1 MNIRP
6 KTIRRV
12 SILIVV
18 LLVVSGAVAGLYQFG
33 KVRAARKIAQ
43 FKVDG
48 VAAFNAGDYPTAIE
62 ELNKYVSKVKTDPE
76 ALKDFA
82 IARSNVP
89 TLDASHISQAVLL
102 MRRYTELQPDDIDGW
117 HRLLELEEP
126 VTPYAAETL
135 SNARDLLRQNPKDLT
150 ALKAI
155 ALVQTRARQFADAL
169 IYSKQYTDINP
180 TDLDMQRRTLYLM
193 HSVGRDPSEL
203 HAHADDFIKQFPDDP
218 RGLVVKAMAYYYGT
232 SAAETTDQRTAELT
246 TVRDLLVQAST
257 KEPPDAA
264 YTTITVS
271 FLDEAGQYAASE
283 ALLEHSVAKFNDP
296 DLTRLL
302 VERIWQNHDFDR
314 VVTQL
319 ANLDP
324 GSSLTNVG
332 LIAYKSMSLYALDK
346 KPEAGVLLATLQAR
360 DNDPVA
366 VAWSIALAARYNA
379 DSLEPKELVDQYRK
393 AQQIDDS
400 NPVIDYFLG
409 ETYFKMGETDLAL
422 DQWHDASSIAPS
434 WADPHIRVA
443 EIMASEGKGGADAVI
458 AAKQALITSSKGQG
472 HYDYLAV
479 VAQALVRYA
488 HLQES
493 QDPDEAKK
501 LLDYVAEIQ
510 KQMPGE
516 PETLPIYV
524 ALTADGGNRDAA
536 IAIIKNAESNDK
548 ITEDLIIRLAQTSRQ
563 ENLGLES
570 ELYDLGLKKFGLT
583 ARLAYAKALLDAS
596 SGHPQDGLQLLTD
609 GRAKAGDDIESWDR
623 ALCQYRELIQDP
635 GAAQAWETLGD
646 AYPKDLTI
654 QSAILLDE
662 NSAWTNRDFIDRTIK
677 RLEDLTG
684 DEAAGWKMARAR
696 WLLESGN
703 PQVDA
708 SAAVV
713 LLNEVLK
720 SETSEVGP
728 HRLMAQAYEE
738 LGNTSGAVAEWRQ
751 AADLAPKNPRIIFGL
766 LRSLDMTNQP
776 DDARDAFDR
785 LAALDHIP
793 PDLALQAAI
802 IVASEG
808 DAQRAKT
815 MLTAYPTA
823 SNQLLHD
830 ATLAKIYRVLNQPDD
845 AAAIYIKLS
854 DIPTLDVSVVRDA
867 ADFFA
872 SQRDLTEARKFLS
885 KLDNDNLAPG
895 QKELILAD
903 FEERY
908 GSASDAAGLY
918 AAAVKAAPS
927 DPNIAAAQIGYLIR
941 QKQTAAA
948 QSATD
953 AALSKWSDNSTLGNL
968 KAMEDLLASATNLP
982 ASANQLIDMSTRD
995 PQDQASNDTL
1005 QVLASAG
1012 GEDPQVTLKKLTDLM
1027 DKHPHFLPLY
1037 EVTVNR
1043 MVELQRMND
1052 AVTLASTAMSQFPES
1067 AAAARLCAQTYAV
1080 VARWNDAI
1088 TAAKRW
1094 RDLSPGN
1101 PLDADILIAV
1111 ADLFVDQPQ
1120 DAVDRLSPYIQQAQS
1135 APDQN
1140 EDLIV
1145 DYGEA
1150 LIRVGR
1156 ENDASALLLP
1166 LAQKSAMWRAD
1177 WLKMAAFAHNDAP
1190 SAIAWI
1196 EQIHPLLNAS
1206 SLEDQSHL
1214 ADAYYD
1220 LALHRGYA
1228 DGYDLARKT
1237 LQPFVDDPKI
1247 SKQSLLTYALS
1258 SGNVNDAAD
1267 AEHAYRQILKLDP
1280 NQPVVQNNLA
1290 DLLRTKGDAASL
1302 QEAESLARSAIAING
1317 DTASS
1322 AGIYDTLARV
1332 LLKEGRQD
1340 DAIAA
1345 WEHGDQLDPN
1355 DMSILI
1361 GLADVS
1367 AKTKRFDDALHYLT
1381 RIDALTNPN
1390 VTLSAENQS
1399 QLLEARQLVSQGT
1412 SSSPVTTSPA
1422 AATQ

>member
-6 KTIRRV
+6 KTVRRV
-12 SILIVV
+12 SILVVV
-18 LLVVSGAVAGLYQFG
+18 LVVVSGAVAGLYEFG
-33 KVRAARKIAQ
+33 KVRAARKIAE
-43 FKVDG
+43 FKTDG
-48 VAAFNAGDYPTAIE
+48 IAAFNAGDYPTAIE

-102 MRRYTELQPDDIDGW
+102 MRRYTELEPDDVDGW

-155 ALVQTRARQFADAL
+155 ALVQTRARQFPDAL
-169 IYSKQYTDINP
+169 TYSQQYTDINP

-203 HAHADDFIKQFPDDP
+203 HAHADEFIKQFPDDP

-232 SAAETTDQRTAELT
+232 NSAETTDQRTSDLT

-264 YTTITVS
+264 YTIITVS

-302 VERIWQNHDFDR
+302 VERVWQNHDFQR

-319 ANLDP
+319 ASLNP
-324 GSSLTNVG
+324 GSSLTNVD
-332 LIAYKSMSLYALDK
+332 LIAYKAMALFALDQ

-366 VAWSIALAARYNA
+366 VAWSIALAARFNV
-379 DSLEPKELVDQYRK
+379 DSLEPKDLVEQYRK
-393 AQQIDDS
+393 AQQSDDS

-409 ETYFKMGETDLAL
+409 ETYFRMGETDLAL
-422 DQWHDASSIAPS
+422 DQWREASALAPS

-443 EIMASEGKGGADAVI
+443 EIMASQGQGGADAVI

-479 VAQALVRYA
+479 VAQAMVRYA
-488 HLQES
+488 HLQQS

-501 LLDYVAEIQ
+501 LLDYISEIQ

-524 ALTADGGNRDAA
+524 ALTAETGNRDGA
-536 IAIIKNAESNDK
+536 IAIIKNAEGNDK
-548 ITEDLIIRLAQTSRQ
+548 ISQDLLIRLAATSRQ
-563 ENLGLES
+563 ENLGMES
-570 ELYDLGLKKFGLT
+570 ELYDLGRKKFGLT
-583 ARLAYAKALLDAS
+583 AELAYAIALLDFS
-596 SGHPQDGLQLLTD
+596 NGRPGDGLQLLTD
-609 GRAKAGDDIESWDR
+609 GRAKAGDDAESWDR
-623 ALCQYRELIQDP
+623 VNCQYREMIQDP
-635 GAAQAWETLGD
+635 GAAQAWEALGD
-646 AYPKDLTI
+646 AYPKDLPV

-662 NSAWTNRDFIDRTIK
+662 NSAWANRDFIDRTIK
-677 RLEDLTG
+677 RLQDLTG

-703 PQVDA
+703 PEVDA

-713 LLNEVLK
+713 LLNDVLK
-720 SETSEVGP
+720 SEASEVGP

-738 LGNTSGAVAEWRQ
+738 LGNNSGAVGEWRQ
-751 AADLAPKNPRIIFGL
+751 ASDLAPKNPRVIFGL

-785 LAALDHIP
+785 LAGIDHIP

-802 IVASEG
+802 IMASEG
-808 DAQRAKT
+808 DVQRART
-815 MLTAYPTA
+815 MLVAYPTA

-830 ATLAKIYRVLNQPDD
+830 ATLAKVYRVLNQPND
-845 AAAIYIKLS
+845 AAAIYFRLS
-854 DIPTLDVSVVRDA
+854 DIPTLDVSVIREA

-872 SQRDLTEARKFLS
+872 SQHDLTEARKFLA
-885 KLDNDNLAPG
+885 KLDNDNLAAG

-918 AAAVKAAPS
+918 AAAVKAAPN
-927 DPNIAAAQIGYLIR
+927 DPNAAAAQIGFLIR
-941 QKQTAAA
+941 QKQSAAA

-953 AALSKWSDNSTLGNL
+953 AALSKWPDNSTIGNL
-968 KAMEDLLASATNLP
+968 KALQDLLAGATNLP

-1005 QVLASAG
+1005 QVLAGAS
-1012 GEDPQVTLKKLTDLM
+1012 GEDPQVTLKKLSDLM

-1043 MVELQRMND
+1043 MIDLQRMND

-1067 AAAARLCAQTYAV
+1067 AGAAKLCAQTYVV

-1094 RDLSPGN
+1094 RQLSEADPVA
-1101 PLDADILIAV
+1101 ADILISV
-1111 ADLFVDQPQ
+1111 ADLFIDQPQ
-1120 DAVDRLSPYIQQAQS
+1120 DAVDRLSPYMQQAQA

-1145 DYGEA
+1145 DYCEA

-1156 ENDASALLLP
+1156 ESDASALLLP
-1166 LAQKSAMWRAD
+1166 LAQKSSMWRAD

-1196 EQIHPLLNAS
+1196 EQVHPLLNAN
-1206 SLEDQSHL
+1206 SLDDQSQL
-1214 ADAYYD
+1214 AEAYYD

-1228 DGYDLARKT
+1228 DGFDLARKT
-1237 LQPFVDDPKI
+1237 LKPFVDDPKI

-1258 SGNVNDAAD
+1258 CGSVNDPAD
-1267 AEHAYRQILKLDP
+1267 AEHAYRQLLKLDP
-1280 NQPVVQNNLA
+1280 NQPIVQNNLA

-1302 QEAESLARSAIAING
+1302 QEAESLARAAIAANG
-1317 DTASS
+1317 DTASA

-1332 LLKEGRQD
+1332 LLSEGRQD

-1345 WEHGDQLDPN
+1345 WEHGDQLQPN
-1355 DMSILI
+1355 DLSILI
-1361 GLADVS
+1361 GLADIS

-1390 VTLSAENQS
+1390 TELSPENQS

-1412 SSSPVTTSPA
+1412 SSSPVTTSPT
-1422 AATQ
+1422 ATTQ